1 MSKKNRVIVSG
12 ENIEVV
18 SDNTETK
25 TNKIEI
31 KNSKNNNR
39 RDFIKI
45 AVASGLG
52 VCAIGTPICAGTRM
66 VLTPV
71 FQESQAGQFYPLA
84 AVETLTEKPQKFAI
98 VDNKRDAWTTL
109 PNQKIGSLFVRKVGD
124 NVSAFHSLCPHAGCM
139 IQIGTKKNP
148 QTGNDE
154 EMFYCPCH
162 AAHFDLNGKR
172 LDGVSPR
179 DLDSLEVKIENGK
192 VFVKFENFTF
202 GIAEKR
208 V

>member
-1 MSKKNRVIVSG
+1 
-12 ENIEVV
+12 
-18 SDNTETK
+18 
-25 TNKIEI
+25 
-31 KNSKNNNR
+31 
-39 RDFIKI
+39 
-45 AVASGLG
+45 
-52 VCAIGTPICAGTRM
+52 M
-66 VLTPV
+66 VLAPV
-71 FQESQAGQFYPLA
+71 FQENPTGQFYLLTT
-84 AVETLTEKPQKFAI
+84 VETLTEKPQKFAI

-109 PNQKIGSLFVRKVGD
+109 PNQKIGSLFVRKVGGE
-124 NVSAFHSLCPHAGCM
+124 VSAFHSLCPHAGCM

-148 QTGNDE
+148 KTGNNE

-162 AAHFDLNGKR
+162 AAHFSFDGQR

-179 DLDSLEVKIENGK
+179 DLDSLETKIENGK